1 MPELP
6 EVEFAVRQLR
16 RAIRGRR
23 ITALRAHHRAQA
35 RTLTP
40 GVVRRCVGRA
50 VADVTRRGKHQL
62 LHLDDGATL
71 LVHFRLDGDWVVS
84 AAATA
89 LPKHA
94 RVSFDL
100 SATRGAD
107 RRASLTD
114 PRALA
119 TITYHAPGKPP
130 ALDLGPEPEDPAV
143 TAEWLHARFSAKRG
157 PIKPL
162 LLDQRLL
169 AGIGNIYA
177 QEACW
182 RAKLDPAAPA
192 QSLSLAQVKR
202 LLVAIR
208 GALADGHVNAG
219 RYHQGTRPIPFKVY
233 DRDGEPCMRCG
244 APIIRIT
251 QSGRGTYLCPTCQ
264 REGARSEGKG
274 KGRRKGA
281 KSKR

>member
-1 MPELP
+1 M
-6 EVEFAVRQLR
+6 
-16 RAIRGRR
+16 
-23 ITALRAHHRAQA
+23 
-35 RTLTP
+35 
-40 GVVRRCVGRA
+40 
-50 VADVTRRGKHQL
+50 
-62 LHLDDGATL
+62 
-71 LVHFRLDGDWVVS
+71 
-84 AAATA
+84 
-89 LPKHA
+89 
-94 RVSFDL
+94 
-100 SATRGAD
+100 
-107 RRASLTD
+107 
-114 PRALA
+114 
-119 TITYHAPGKPP
+119 
-130 ALDLGPEPEDPAV
+130 

-264 REGARSEGKG
+264 HEGARSEGKRKSREG
-274 KGRRKGA
+274 KGEGRAAKCEREGPSPQRLDLAPFLRPFPFPSLLAPSLPSFEQRPLQIPRLRNGDHLRMIHRLPRDLPQDHAPPAVSRRVA
-281 KSKR
+281 EHREELRLPDVI

>member
-157 PIKPL
+157 PIKPV

-182 RAKLDPAAPA
+182 HA
-192 QSLSLAQVKR
+192 QISPKATANRLSLARVER
-202 LLVAIR
+202 LLAGLR
-208 GALADGHVNAG
+208 TALADGHVNAG
-219 RYHQGTRPIPFKVY
+219 RYRTGVRTIPFKVY
-233 DRDGEPCMRCG
+233 DRSGEPCARC
-244 APIIRIT
+244 ATLIKRIT
-251 QSGRGTYLCPTCQ
+251 QAGRGTWYCSRCQ
-264 REGARSEGKG
+264 T
-274 KGRRKGA
+274 
-281 KSKR
+281 